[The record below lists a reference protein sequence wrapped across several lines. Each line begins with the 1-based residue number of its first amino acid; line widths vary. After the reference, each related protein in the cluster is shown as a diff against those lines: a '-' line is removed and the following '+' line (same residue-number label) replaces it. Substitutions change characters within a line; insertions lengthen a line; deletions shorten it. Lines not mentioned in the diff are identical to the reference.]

1 MEFSCLNHQTFPYYN
16 FFTRAPDDGRPE
28 PLESSLGHLYDDTKN
43 AQIRVQ
49 EDSQLFVQNQYKKKK
64 KKLDSHEL
72 QLTSARTN
80 TSNSDSRLIPY
91 HTSGS
96 RMVMVGV
103 SLDFTINS
111 CPLPSKKIR
120 FSVIMS

>member
-1 MEFSCLNHQTFPYYN
+1 MHTQNWQKSTLEFSCLNHQTFPYYN

-64 KKLDSHEL
+64 KK
-72 QLTSARTN
+72 
-80 TSNSDSRLIPY
+80 I
-91 HTSGS
+91 G
-96 RMVMVGV
+96 
-103 SLDFTINS
+103 
-111 CPLPSKKIR
+111 
-120 FSVIMS
+120 FSWATTYKCEN

>member
-1 MEFSCLNHQTFPYYN
+1 MECLNHQTFPYYN

-64 KKLDSHEL
+64 KLDSHEL

-80 TSNSDSRLIPY
+80 TSNSDSRVKTHSLPY
-91 HTSGS
+91 IWLTHGN
-96 RMVMVGV
+96 GGCKPG
-103 SLDFTINS
+103 FYY
-111 CPLPSKKIR
+111 K
-120 FSVIMS
+120 